1 MCDESD
7 GVLSDRFVKPGHAVI
22 EVAQLVGEGGNLIL
36 KASSEFSKAVSA
48 LLMASIS
55 ASTQA
60 SSMPLTITPM
70 TNLLKSE
77 EETIYW
83 ESFFT
88 AGEIV

>member
-7 GVLSDRFVKPGHAVI
+7 EVLADRFVKPGHAVI

-60 SSMPLTITPM
+60 SSMPLT
-70 TNLLKSE
+70 NLLKSE

>member
-1 MCDESD
+1 
-7 GVLSDRFVKPGHAVI
+7 
-22 EVAQLVGEGGNLIL
+22 
-36 KASSEFSKAVSA
+36 
-48 LLMASIS
+48 
-55 ASTQA
+55 
-60 SSMPLTITPM
+60 MPLTITPM